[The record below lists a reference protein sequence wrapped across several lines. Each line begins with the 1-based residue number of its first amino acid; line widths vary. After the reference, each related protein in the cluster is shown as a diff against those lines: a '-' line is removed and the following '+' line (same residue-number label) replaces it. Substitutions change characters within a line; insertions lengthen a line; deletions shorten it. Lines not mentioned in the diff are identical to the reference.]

1 MKIYLAGPMPTGTPG
16 PKPSRGKLFM
26 VSGKGKRPMRGIPDA
41 NFPAFFA
48 AANMLRD
55 AGHEVFSP
63 VEAPEKG
70 LAYRQYLM
78 IDLNWIGNQAQ
89 AIALL
94 PGWEKSFG
102 ANVEWSLARALDLK
116 FIYL

>member
-1 MKIYLAGPMPTGTPG
+1 MKIYLAGPM
-16 PKPSRGKLFM
+16 
-26 VSGKGKRPMRGIPDA
+26 RGIPDG

-63 VEAPEKG
+63 AEVPEKG
-70 LAYRQYLM
+70 LTYRQYLM
-78 IDLNWIGNQAQ
+78 IDLWWIGSQAQ

-102 ANVEWSLARALDLK
+102 ANAEWNLARALDLK

>member
-1 MKIYLAGPMPTGTPG
+1 MKIYLAGRARKNYPFWGMDKMKIYLAG
-16 PKPSRGKLFM
+16 
-26 VSGKGKRPMRGIPDA
+26 PMRGIPDA

-63 VEAPEKG
+63 MEVPEKG